1 MNKRGTVFVL
11 LIICS
16 TFQVF
21 SVEREFGELIREQT
35 PDQLISEGSNIQN
48 LDANRYFNQIAAAG
62 RENDLSDIQI
72 NSLNQANLQRL
83 TTPDAMRRVSPDN
96 IQHLSGNQIS
106 QVGPQTLSD
115 AQLKSLTSSQLLTQ
129 NNFDKVADKSK
140 LDPGRMF

>member
-1 MNKRGTVFVL
+1 MTQRGNIYLAL
-11 LIICS
+11 LLFIFILS
-16 TFQVF
+16 IKMIV
-21 SVEREFGELIREQT
+21 SIGETTLEQT
-35 PDQLISEGSNIQN
+35 PEDIIREGSNIQN